1 MNLLELTSNPLSL
14 RDWISDSEKEQ
25 FFMASKFSE
34 HLVGALSRN
43 RVKELFLTLLVYA
56 FFSSV
61 FVFADKNTELWNS
74 SIVSASLAL
83 AFTVISMIQIVIF
96 MRVSAFSKKTNRLI
110 RQVQGLREDN
120 NDLHLESLS
129 SSEEILINVEVL
141 RSLLNSLNLQ
151 KLDD

>member
-1 MNLLELTSNPLSL
+1 
-14 RDWISDSEKEQ
+14 
-25 FFMASKFSE
+25 MASRFRE
-34 HLVGALSRN
+34 HLVGTLARN
-43 RVKELFLTLLVYA
+43 RVKELFLALLVYA
-56 FFSSV
+56 IFSSV

-74 SIVSASLAL
+74 NIVSASLAL
-83 AFTVISMIQIVIF
+83 ALTIITMMQILIF

-110 RQVQGLREDN
+110 RHVQGLREDN
-120 NDLHLESLS
+120 NDFHLESLS